1 MNAWAAACVFRS
13 LAYTAGGG
21 PVGGTG
27 GGGGGGGGGANRPQD
42 LIPLIEV
49 LVKLWETEGEGS
61 SMYGFKA
68 PKGTLRALRLLE
80 NNIPK
85 WAREAATHVWVE
97 GSELDMRYPSA
108 REYAKR
114 MLESI
119 ANSAAEAV
127 YIEEQYREIDTDKIQ
142 YLVDQGL
149 LPREIMTYLDLLYK
163 KHDEMLAGVKASNP
177 RMGIEKQVEMTRKAI
192 ISQMRDL
199 GGEWRWQ
206 ASRVRRG
213 AENSSALIVHP
224 PFSAS
229 KNVNRTYTSK
239 GYARGHPMYALEER
253 LAAGGNSQQI
263 LGEEL
268 YRLIQSRP
276 APAPILA
283 GKITGMLLEGLT
295 ETALIELIENPEEL
309 NMRIAQAIEILTRNG
324 MLEGL
329 LAAGGGGPVGGTGGG
344 APKLMGAMSFI
355 KTSTGT
361 GRGGRRK
368 YYRSTTKKLQK
379 KKNKTRSKK

>member
-21 PVGGTG
+21 PVGGT
-27 GGGGGGGGGANRPQD
+27 GGGGGGGGANRPQD

-206 ASRVRRG
+206 ASRVRREPG
-213 AENSSALIVHP
+213 NRSILFFHP
-224 PFSAS
+224 PFSAN
-229 KNVNRTYTSK
+229 KNANRAYAGTM
-239 GYARGHPMYALEER
+239 GYARGHPVYALEER

-324 MLEGL
+324 MLAGL
-329 LAAGGGGPVGGTGGG
+329 LAAGGGGGGGPVGGTGGG
-344 APKLMGAMSFI
+344 GGVMGFLRANP
-355 KTSTGT
+355 GT
-361 GRGGRRK
+361 GKGGRRR
-368 YYRSTTKKLQK
+368 YHRSTTRKLQK